1 MKVPIKIL
9 PSEISIKIAAGEVVE
24 RPAAVVKEL
33 LDNAIDAG
41 AHNVRVEVRGGG
53 QQQIRV
59 MDDGSGIP
67 ADELETAF
75 QRHAT
80 SKIDELAD
88 LFKINTLGF
97 RGEALPSIASVSK
110 TSMVSRTAA
119 DASGT
124 EVTFEGGVLRK
135 REPRGA
141 PRGTIVTVS
150 DLFYNVPARQKFLK
164 SVGSESGQISSIVSQ
179 YALAYPA
186 IRFSLT
192 LEGRT
197 AFQSTGSGDLLDA
210 ITQVYGAD
218 VAKAMLP
225 VGKLRQA
232 QSDGD
237 QPPGEADADTGEMA
251 MSEDDLWQIG
261 ENGVAERRSRYS
273 VEKKNIPLPK
283 VWGYVSQPGL
293 TRANRQYINL
303 FVNHRTVQSRTL
315 SYAAEEA
322 YHTLLMSGR
331 HPIAVLNIELD
342 PANVDANVHPQK
354 VEVKFADERG
364 AFIAVQRAVREALAA
379 YTTVPNMNPAKRDSE
394 SEAGEQ
400 EELRYGPTFEARPMP
415 LPPSSD
421 GEPLPARP
429 PINLEAAA
437 ATLRD
442 GQSDSAGAEIDYSS
456 MTPDQIFELL
466 GSSSAGRQPAVQQVA
481 RIEEDKTVASR
492 RNLPPLRVVGQIS
505 ETYIIAEGPDG
516 MYMVDQHAAHER
528 VMYERILAEL
538 TQPQGKRAESATQ
551 MLLTPLPL
559 ELTPRQRAEVEPRL
573 ETLAE
578 LGFVME
584 PEGERTLLV
593 KAVPAM
599 FKQRHEAGMGG
610 ALVEMLDD
618 LLNQRRVD
626 LWRDT
631 LAITLACHSAIRA
644 GQSLPLEEMRRL
656 IEQLEQCRMPR
667 ACAHGRPTMLLLSQS
682 QLEREFRRTV

>member
-1 MKVPIKIL
+1 MPIKIL
-9 PSEISIKIAAGEVVE
+9 PSDIAIKIAAGEVVE

-33 LDNAIDAG
+33 LDNAVDAG
-41 AHNVRVEVRGGG
+41 AHNIRVEVRGGG

-80 SKIDELAD
+80 SKIGELAD

-110 TSMVSRTAA
+110 TSMVSRTA
-119 DASGT
+119 DDTNGT

-164 SVGSESGQISSIVSQ
+164 SVAAESGQISSIVSQ

-192 LEGRT
+192 LDGRT
-197 AFQSTGSGDLLDA
+197 AFQSSGSGDLLDA

-218 VAKAMLP
+218 ISKAMLP
-225 VGKLRQA
+225 VGKLRA
-232 QSDGD
+232 TQSDD
-237 QPPGEADADTGEMA
+237 NEQPTSDADAETGEMPI
-251 MSEDDLWQIG
+251 SEDDLWQMG
-261 ENGVAERRSRYS
+261 ENGVAERRTRYS
-273 VEKKNIPLPK
+273 VEKKTIPLPK
-283 VWGYVSQPGL
+283 VWGYVSQPTL
-293 TRANRQYINL
+293 TRANRQYINF

-315 SYAAEEA
+315 GFAVEEA

-331 HPIAVLNIELD
+331 HPVAVLNIELD

-379 YTTVPNMNPAKRDSE
+379 YTAVPNMNPAKRENAQDG
-394 SEAGEQ
+394 ADQGE
-400 EELRYGPTFEARPMP
+400 LHYGPTFEARPVP
-415 LPPSSD
+415 LPPSAD
-421 GEPLPARP
+421 GEALPARP
-429 PINLEAAA
+429 PINMEAAA

-442 GQSDSAGAEIDYSS
+442 GESDTAGAEIDYSN
-456 MTPDQIFELL
+456 MTPDQIFDLL

-538 TQPQGKRAESATQ
+538 TQPNGKRAEVATQ
-551 MLLTPLPL
+551 LLLTPLPL
-559 ELTPRQRAEVEPRL
+559 ELTPRQRAEVESRL
-573 ETLAE
+573 DVLAE
-578 LGFVME
+578 LGFEME
-584 PEGERTLLV
+584 AEGERTLLV
-593 KAVPAM
+593 KSVPAM
-599 FKQRHEAGMGG
+599 FKQRHESGMGG

-682 QLEREFRRTV
+682 QLEREFKRTV

>member
-1 MKVPIKIL
+1 MPIKIL
-9 PSEISIKIAAGEVVE
+9 PSDIAIKIAAGEVVE
-24 RPAAVVKEL
+24 RPSAVVKEL
-33 LDNAIDAG
+33 LDNAVDAG

-80 SKIDELAD
+80 SKIGELAD

-119 DASGT
+119 DTNGT
-124 EVTFEGGVLRK
+124 EVMFEGGVLRK
-135 REPRGA
+135 REPRGT

-164 SVGSESGQISSIVSQ
+164 SVAAESGQISSIVSQ

-186 IRFSLT
+186 VRFSLT
-192 LEGRT
+192 LDGRT
-197 AFQSTGSGDLLDA
+197 AFQSSGSGDLLDA

-218 VAKAMLP
+218 ISKAMLP
-225 VGKLRQA
+225 VGKLRLAQA
-232 QSDGD
+232 DSAE
-237 QPPGEADADTGEMA
+237 QPTSEADAETGEMA
-251 MSEDDLWQIG
+251 ISEDDLWQIG
-261 ENGVAERRSRYS
+261 ENGVAERRARYS
-273 VEKKNIPLPK
+273 VDKKSVPMPK
-283 VWGYVSQPGL
+283 VWGYVSQPSL

-303 FVNHRTVQSRTL
+303 FVNRRTVQSRTL
-315 SYAAEEA
+315 GYAVDEA

-331 HPIAVLNIELD
+331 HPVAVLNIELD

-379 YTTVPNMNPAKRDSE
+379 YTTVPNMNPAKR
-394 SEAGEQ
+394 EAEQ
-400 EELRYGPTFEARPMP
+400 DGADQGELRYGPTFEARPMP
-415 LPPSSD
+415 LPPTAEGDS
-421 GEPLPARP
+421 LPARP

-442 GQSDSAGAEIDYSS
+442 GESDTAGAEIDYSN
-456 MTPDQIFELL
+456 MTPDQIFDLL
-466 GSSSAGRQPAVQQVA
+466 GSSSAGRQPAVPQMA

-505 ETYIIAEGPDG
+505 ETYVIAEGPDG

-538 TQPQGKRAESATQ
+538 TQPNGKRAEVATQ
-551 MLLTPLPL
+551 LLLTPLPL
-559 ELTPRQRAEVEPRL
+559 ELTLRQRAEVESRL
-573 ETLAE
+573 DVLAE
-578 LGFVME
+578 LGFEMAA
-584 PEGERTLLV
+584 EGERTLLV
-593 KAVPAM
+593 KSVPAM
-599 FKQRHEAGMGG
+599 FKQRHESGMGG
-610 ALVEMLDD
+610 ALVEMIDD
-618 LLNQRRVD
+618 LLNQRRID

-682 QLEREFRRTV
+682 QLEREFKRTV